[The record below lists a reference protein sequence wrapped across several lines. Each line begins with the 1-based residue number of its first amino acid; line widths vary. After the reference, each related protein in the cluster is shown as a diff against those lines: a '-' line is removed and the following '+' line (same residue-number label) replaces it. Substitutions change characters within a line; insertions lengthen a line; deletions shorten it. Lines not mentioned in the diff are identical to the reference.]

1 MTCVTA
7 HALLSALVRRLE
19 TGGADAR
26 ADELRAIV
34 ASGCP
39 RADVEAALARATG
52 DAAARAKE
60 LLARTETPER
70 TRRVSS

>member
-39 RADVEAALARATG
+39 RADVEAALSRASGEAVMRAR
-52 DAAARAKE
+52 E
-60 LLARTETPER
+60 LLAATETPER
-70 TRRVSS
+70 RR

>member
-19 TGGADAR
+19 TGGPEAR

-34 ASGCP
+34 GSGCP
-39 RADVEAALARATG
+39 RADVEAALARASG
-52 DAAARAKE
+52 DAIERARA
-60 LLARTETPER
+60 LLAATETPER
-70 TRRVSS
+70 RRAR